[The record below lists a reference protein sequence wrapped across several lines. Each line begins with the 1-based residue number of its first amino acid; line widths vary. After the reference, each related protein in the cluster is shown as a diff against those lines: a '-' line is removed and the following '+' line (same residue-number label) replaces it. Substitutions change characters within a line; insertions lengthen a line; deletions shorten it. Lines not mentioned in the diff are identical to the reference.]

1 MWFPFLFL
9 AGGHLYCGYKSVQCV
24 EFKTLDQQRTSILL
38 ALFFSGKDL
47 YTPQQMKETSSENIV
62 WVPAHQKCK
71 PFIDLGSSVI
81 HSFSSQDELYQH
93 YNIFQN
99 KNFIVSIN
107 KSGDQVNVLLKEN
120 INSRD
125 LLEGFFCAFKTKL
138 YLQKFHERNTKTTAG
153 IEELSKILTRLEI
166 LSMMLRETEAT
177 FDDFYVQLKEKGWH
191 TAVVTLGESQNKVTW

>member
-1 MWFPFLFL
+1 
-9 AGGHLYCGYKSVQCV
+9 
-24 EFKTLDQQRTSILL
+24 
-38 ALFFSGKDL
+38 
-47 YTPQQMKETSSENIV
+47 MKETSSENIV